1 MSHLSIPAI
10 GKVTSKFKIQNSNKQ
25 IKHVFNV
32 KWMAKI
38 VAGF

>member
-1 MSHLSIPAI
+1 MSHLSTPAI
-10 GKVTSKFKIQNSNKQ
+10 GKVSNLQNSNKQ

-38 VAGF
+38 VAR